1 MNDNLKNNN
10 YNQSTK
16 NIELI
21 QTLKDKIITLK
32 DDNQDLFRANEEFA
46 GQVNTLTV
54 EAEISRLEFI
64 QVFDAVSDP
73 LWIVDNQHT
82 VLRVNRTF
90 IELFKLENKN
100 TVIGKKCYEI
110 LNLNLCQTDNCPLT
124 YIRHRRKRIELEINF
139 SIKKEKR
146 QTFLITGAPL
156 LGLTGETIGAVLQ
169 FKDISERKTYEK
181 LLEKTNIKLKKLASI
196 DGLTQIANRR
206 FFDGTLQK
214 EWRRMQR
221 SNQPI
226 ALLMIDIDFFK
237 LYNDNYGHAQG
248 DECLKHVAKTLN
260 NCVHRSHDFVA
271 RYGGEEFAC
280 ILPDTDL
287 KGAVTVA
294 DSVLNAIRECKISH
308 EYSTV
313 ANIVTVSIGCFCMIP
328 TSKDKSS
335 ELIIKADQLLYE
347 SKESGRNKVTINK

>member
-1 MNDNLKNNN
+1 MKKN

-16 NIELI
+16 DTELI

-32 DDNQDLFRANEEFA
+32 DDNHDLFRANEEFA

-73 LWIVDNQHT
+73 LWIVDNNHT

-90 IELFKLENKN
+90 IELFKLENKRA
-100 TVIGKKCYEI
+100 VIGKKCYEI
-110 LNLNLCQTDNCPLT
+110 LNLDLCRTDNCPLT
-124 YIRHRRKRIELEINF
+124 YLRHRRKRIELEVNF
-139 SIKKEKR
+139 SIKKVDI
-146 QTFLITGAPL
+146 QAFLLTGSPL
-156 LGLTGETIGAVLQ
+156 LGLTGETLGAVLQ
-169 FKDISERKTYEK
+169 FKDISDRKAYEDFLK
-181 LLEKTNIKLKKLASI
+181 RTNKQLRKQASI

-206 FFDGTLQK
+206 FFDETLQK
-214 EWRRMQR
+214 EWQRMQR
-221 SNQPI
+221 SNKPI

-248 DECLKHVAKTLN
+248 DECLKQVAKTLN
-260 NCVHRSHDFVA
+260 NCVHRSHDLVA
-271 RYGGEEFAC
+271 RYGGEEFGC

-294 DSVLNAIRECKISH
+294 DSMLNAIRECKILH
-308 EYSTV
+308 EFSKV
-313 ANIVTVSIGCFCMIP
+313 KDIVTVSIGCFCMIP
-328 TSKDKSS
+328 EKKDEYSA
-335 ELIIKADQLLYE
+335 LITQADQLLYKA
-347 SKESGRNKVTINK
+347 KESGRNRVAVSR